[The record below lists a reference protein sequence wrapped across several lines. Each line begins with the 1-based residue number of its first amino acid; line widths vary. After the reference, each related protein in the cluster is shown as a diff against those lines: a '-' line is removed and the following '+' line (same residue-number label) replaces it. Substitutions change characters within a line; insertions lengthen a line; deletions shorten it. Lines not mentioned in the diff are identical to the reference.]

1 LPMVQRG
8 FHQGFT
14 DLTTYYHSF
23 LQQFASGRVVADYT
37 NQNLGAMV
45 YRAVVPRVWGQG
57 VTYNY
62 VYLPSLETA
71 APLIYRVLALLIVAA
86 FLAHL
91 VILFVYY
98 AFFLL
103 DPGEM
108 GRRGRVALGLV
119 WIGMGA
125 IGFGR
130 DLIGD
135 RLHHYVGGYS
145 VIVWVM
151 LLLFGLSIAWSQ
163 AKSDQSSF

>member
-1 LPMVQRG
+1 MTRWAFQVIPDSRWLARKTLEISSVFLASHLLSG
-8 FHQGFT
+8 
-14 DLTTYYHSF
+14 LT
-23 LQQFASGRVVADYT
+23 
-37 NQNLGAMV
+37 
-45 YRAVVPRVWGQG
+45 WK
-57 VTYNY
+57 
-62 VYLPSLETA
+62 
-71 APLIYRVLALLIVAA
+71 
-86 FLAHL
+86 AHL
-91 VILFVYY
+91 VTLLFVYY